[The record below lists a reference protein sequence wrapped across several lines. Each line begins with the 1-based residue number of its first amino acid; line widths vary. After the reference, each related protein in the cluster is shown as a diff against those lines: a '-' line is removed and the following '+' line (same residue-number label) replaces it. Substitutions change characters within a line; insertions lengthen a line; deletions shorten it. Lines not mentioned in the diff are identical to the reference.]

1 LEDESF
7 QYLADASRPAFV
19 ALRELSVSCPSV
31 SSCSALLNAIS
42 WHQLESVDV
51 NVTGIPDNAALM
63 KMFFHVLSTQCSST
77 SLKRI
82 TIMMFTS
89 MPNNSL
95 DRYIVDEDILSPLLP
110 FQNLTALEI
119 YSCHAFRISNNT
131 LHRMAMSWGRLRTLE
146 LGSYGWA
153 GQSKVTLAGLVPL
166 VQYCAELVDLGIVVD
181 ATTVDPPLYI
191 PKANIKVEHLRLGDS
206 VIHDPAAVAAYL
218 SALFPKLHSVCS
230 WFGVTARQPA
240 ITWQKK
246 EQYRDRWEEVVRLTK
261 IFADVRHVE
270 RNKIDGRGKCV
281 RE

>member
-1 LEDESF
+1 MGPSANARAWVVWVGRTIQGDTRRTCPF
-7 QYLADASRPAFV
+7 GAV
-19 ALRELSVSCPSV
+19 LR
-31 SSCSALLNAIS
+31 
-42 WHQLESVDV
+42 
-51 NVTGIPDNAALM
+51 
-63 KMFFHVLSTQCSST
+63 
-77 SLKRI
+77 RI
-82 TIMMFTS
+82 
-89 MPNNSL
+89 
-95 DRYIVDEDILSPLLP
+95 
-110 FQNLTALEI
+110 
-119 YSCHAFRISNNT
+119 
-131 LHRMAMSWGRLRTLE
+131 GR
-146 LGSYGWA
+146 
-153 GQSKVTLAGLVPL
+153 
-166 VQYCAELVDLGIVVD
+166 LGIVVD